1 MSFKGGAI
9 EFKDDVVSKSKDII
23 QAILTDE
30 DTSIKL
36 LTQNPVTP
44 AYLFTITFNNDKFSK
59 YFKKLPGSN
68 IPSVLLLKLMAYE
81 FSSYSSRTHTINKDE
96 FTFETIQHLN
106 LSTYDNTFPICPSFI
121 YSERISYPG
130 GKYTLTGGCIFDLLN
145 KFGLYSNITQTMVT
159 KLKELLLHT
168 HKIDYRGTIP
178 IENVSQHIIIMEYY
192 SCITLKNFI
201 EDTYSRKISILS
213 NYYIY
218 GIELPPMSLEEFGCI
233 LTLFVS
239 SLMLVRGFIHGDLHK
254 NNILLCV
261 DDKQNI
267 NPVVIDFGRT
277 SRINFENKFD
287 TSIIP
292 LINII
297 GAKEVKDKKV
307 KILNSLITTI
317 YYNTEQIRID
327 EMRRQRLTATS
338 RAKQS
343 SESREI
349 YIINAIER
357 HIKNLL
363 FLGSYVEAG
372 IVSSMCC
379 LPSFNTSVFYFYI
392 EALIKNEISSY
403 RSMYYCKSKKPEEQK
418 LVWNSYDVLLKRLL
432 EAREVKTQSL
442 VEAIATPIM
451 PEAIATPIMPEVIA
465 PPIIPEVLAPPII
478 PEVLAPPIIPEVL
491 TPPLLHS
498 SSKYYSPLETSQESM
513 VTTPPAWEAVYVAT
527 LALNRAALGAR
538 QLITNALQRATRKEN
553 IVNVLAGRQNKL
565 HKRRTKRTKR
575 TQRKRTK
582 ITKRQK

>member
-130 GKYTLTGGCIFDLLN
+130 GKYTLTGACIFDLLN

-168 HKIDYRGTIP
+168 HNIDYRGTIP
-178 IENVSQHIIIMEYY
+178 IQNVSQHIIIMEYY

-307 KILNSLITTI
+307 KILNFLITAI
-317 YYNTEQIRID
+317 YYKTEQIRID
-327 EMRRQRLTATS
+327 EMRRQRLMATS

-343 SESREI
+343 SETREI

-363 FLGSYVEAG
+363 FLGSYVEAA

-442 VEAIATPIM
+442 VEAIA
-451 PEAIATPIMPEVIA
+451 

-478 PEVLAPPIIPEVL
+478 HEALAPPIIPEAL
-491 TPPLLHS
+491 APPLLHS
-498 SSKYYSPLETSQESM
+498 SSKHYLPLETSQESI
-513 VTTPPAWEAVYVAT
+513 VTTPPAWEAVYAAT

-553 IVNVLAGRQNKL
+553 VVNVLAGRQNKL
-565 HKRRTKRTKR
+565 HKRRTKRT
-575 TQRKRTK
+575 QRKRTK
-582 ITKRQK
+582 RTKRQK

>member
-1 MSFKGGAI
+1 MSFKGGAVEFINEVKSTHII
-9 EFKDDVVSKSKDII
+9 EE
-23 QAILTDE
+23 ILTDE

-106 LSTYDNTFPICPSFI
+106 LTTYDNTFPICPSFI

-130 GKYTLTGGCIFDLLN
+130 GKYTSIGICINDLLN

-233 LTLFVS
+233 LILFVS

-297 GAKEVKDKKV
+297 GAKEGKDKKV
-307 KILNSLITTI
+307 KILNSLITAI
-317 YYNTEQIRID
+317 YHKTEQIRID
-327 EMRRQRLTATS
+327 EIWRQRLMTTTS
-338 RAKQS
+338 TAKQS
-343 SESREI
+343 NESREI

-363 FLGSYVEAG
+363 FLGSYVEAA

-442 VEAIATPIM
+442 VEAIAPPIM
-451 PEAIATPIMPEVIA
+451 PEVLAPPIMPEVLAPPIMPEVLAPPIMPEVIA
-465 PPIIPEVLAPPII
+465 PPIMPEVLA
-478 PEVLAPPIIPEVL
+478 
-491 TPPLLHS
+491 PPLLHS
-498 SSKYYSPLETSQESM
+498 SSKHYLPLETSQESM
-513 VTTPPAWEAVYVAT
+513 VTTPPAWEAVYAAT

-538 QLITNALQRATRKEN
+538 QLIMNALQRATRKEN
-553 IVNVLAGRQNKL
+553 VVNVLAGRQNKL
-565 HKRRTKRTKR
+565 HKRRTKK
-575 TQRKRTK
+575 TQRKRTRK
-582 ITKRQK
+582 TKRQK

>member
-1 MSFKGGAI
+1 MAFKGGAV
-9 EFKDDVVSKSKDII
+9 EFKDDVVSKSKDVI
-23 QAILTDE
+23 QEILTDE

-130 GKYTLTGGCIFDLLN
+130 GKYTLTGACIFDLLN
-145 KFGLYSNITQTMVT
+145 KFGLYSNITQTMVR

-307 KILNSLITTI
+307 KILNSLITAI
-317 YYNTEQIRID
+317 YYKTEQIRID
-327 EMRRQRLTATS
+327 EMRRQSLMATS

-363 FLGSYVEAG
+363 FLGSYVEAA

-442 VEAIATPIM
+442 VE
-451 PEAIATPIMPEVIA
+451 VIA
-465 PPIIPEVLAPPII
+465 PPIIHEALAPPII
-478 PEVLAPPIIPEVL
+478 PEALA
-491 TPPLLHS
+491 PPLLHS

-513 VTTPPAWEAVYVAT
+513 VTTPPAWDAVYAAT

-553 IVNVLAGRQNKL
+553 VVNVLAGRQNKL
-565 HKRRTKRTKR
+565 HKRRTKRT
-575 TQRKRTK
+575 QRKRTK

>member
-1 MSFKGGAI
+1 MAFKGGAI
-9 EFKDDVVSKSKDII
+9 EFKDDVVLKSKDVI
-23 QAILTDE
+23 QEILTHE

-106 LSTYDNTFPICPSFI
+106 LSTYDNNFPICPSFI

-130 GKYTLTGGCIFDLLN
+130 GKYTLTGACIFDLLN

-178 IENVSQHIIIMEYY
+178 IQNVSQHIIIMEYY

-317 YYNTEQIRID
+317 YYKTEQIRID
-327 EMRRQRLTATS
+327 EMRRQRLMTTS

-343 SESREI
+343 SESREL

-363 FLGSYVEAG
+363 FLGSYVEAA

-442 VEAIATPIM
+442 VEAIAPPIM
-451 PEAIATPIMPEVIA
+451 
-465 PPIIPEVLAPPII
+465 PEVLAPPII
-478 PEVLAPPIIPEVL
+478 PEALAPPIIPEAL
-491 TPPLLHS
+491 APPLLHS
-498 SSKYYSPLETSQESM
+498 SSKYYSPLETSQKSM
-513 VTTPPAWEAVYVAT
+513 VTTPPAWGAVYAAT

-553 IVNVLAGRQNKL
+553 VVNVLAGRQNKL
-565 HKRRTKRTKR
+565 HKRRIKR
-575 TQRKRTK
+575 TQRKRTKRTK

>member
-1 MSFKGGAI
+1 MAFKGGAV
-9 EFKDDVVSKSKDII
+9 EFKDDVVSKSKDVI
-23 QAILTDE
+23 QEILTDE

-130 GKYTLTGGCIFDLLN
+130 GKYTLTGACIFDLLN
-145 KFGLYSNITQTMVT
+145 KFGLYSNITQTMVR

-307 KILNSLITTI
+307 KILNSLITAI
-317 YYNTEQIRID
+317 YYKTEQIRID
-327 EMRRQRLTATS
+327 EMWRQRLMTTS

-357 HIKNLL
+357 HIENLL
-363 FLGSYVEAG
+363 F
-372 IVSSMCC
+372 
-379 LPSFNTSVFYFYI
+379 
-392 EALIKNEISSY
+392 
-403 RSMYYCKSKKPEEQK
+403 
-418 LVWNSYDVLLKRLL
+418 
-432 EAREVKTQSL
+432 
-442 VEAIATPIM
+442 
-451 PEAIATPIMPEVIA
+451 
-465 PPIIPEVLAPPII
+465 
-478 PEVLAPPIIPEVL
+478 
-491 TPPLLHS
+491 
-498 SSKYYSPLETSQESM
+498 
-513 VTTPPAWEAVYVAT
+513 
-527 LALNRAALGAR
+527 
-538 QLITNALQRATRKEN
+538 
-553 IVNVLAGRQNKL
+553 
-565 HKRRTKRTKR
+565 
-575 TQRKRTK
+575 
-582 ITKRQK
+582 

>member
-1 MSFKGGAI
+1 MAFKGGAI
-9 EFKDDVVSKSKDII
+9 EFKDDVVSKSKDVI
-23 QAILTDE
+23 QEILTDE

-130 GKYTLTGGCIFDLLN
+130 GKYTLTGACIFDLLN
-145 KFGLYSNITQTMVT
+145 KFGLYSNITQTMVR

-307 KILNSLITTI
+307 KILNSLITAI
-317 YYNTEQIRID
+317 YYKTEQIRID
-327 EMRRQRLTATS
+327 EMWRQRLMTTS

-363 FLGSYVEAG
+363 FLGSYVEAA

-442 VEAIATPIM
+442 VE
-451 PEAIATPIMPEVIA
+451 VIA
-465 PPIIPEVLAPPII
+465 PPIIHEALAPPII
-478 PEVLAPPIIPEVL
+478 PEALA
-491 TPPLLHS
+491 PPLLHS

-513 VTTPPAWEAVYVAT
+513 VTTPPAWDAVYAAT

-553 IVNVLAGRQNKL
+553 VVNVLAGRQNKL
-565 HKRRTKRTKR
+565 HKRRTKRT
-575 TQRKRTK
+575 QRKRTK

>member
-1 MSFKGGAI
+1 
-9 EFKDDVVSKSKDII
+9 
-23 QAILTDE
+23 
-30 DTSIKL
+30 
-36 LTQNPVTP
+36 
-44 AYLFTITFNNDKFSK
+44 
-59 YFKKLPGSN
+59 
-68 IPSVLLLKLMAYE
+68 
-81 FSSYSSRTHTINKDE
+81 
-96 FTFETIQHLN
+96 
-106 LSTYDNTFPICPSFI
+106 
-121 YSERISYPG
+121 
-130 GKYTLTGGCIFDLLN
+130 
-145 KFGLYSNITQTMVT
+145 
-159 KLKELLLHT
+159 
-168 HKIDYRGTIP
+168 
-178 IENVSQHIIIMEYY
+178 
-192 SCITLKNFI
+192 
-201 EDTYSRKISILS
+201 
-213 NYYIY
+213 
-218 GIELPPMSLEEFGCI
+218 MSLEEFGCI

-307 KILNSLITTI
+307 KILNSLITAI
-317 YYNTEQIRID
+317 YYKTEQIRID
-327 EMRRQRLTATS
+327 EMWRQRLMTTS

-363 FLGSYVEAG
+363 FLGSYVEAA

-442 VEAIATPIM
+442 VE
-451 PEAIATPIMPEVIA
+451 VIA
-465 PPIIPEVLAPPII
+465 PPIIHEALAPPIIHEALAPPII
-478 PEVLAPPIIPEVL
+478 PEALA
-491 TPPLLHS
+491 PPLLHS

-513 VTTPPAWEAVYVAT
+513 VTTPPAWDAVYAAT

-553 IVNVLAGRQNKL
+553 VVNVLAGRQNKL
-565 HKRRTKRTKR
+565 HKRRTKRT
-575 TQRKRTK
+575 QRKRTK

>member
-1 MSFKGGAI
+1 MAFKGGAV
-9 EFKDDVVSKSKDII
+9 EFKDDVVSKSKDVI
-23 QAILTDE
+23 QEILTDE

-130 GKYTLTGGCIFDLLN
+130 GKYTLTGACIFDLLN

-178 IENVSQHIIIMEYY
+178 IQNVSQHIIIMEYY

-317 YYNTEQIRID
+317 YYKTEQIRID
-327 EMRRQRLTATS
+327 EMRRQRLMTTS

-343 SESREI
+343 SESREL

-363 FLGSYVEAG
+363 FLGSYVEAA

-442 VEAIATPIM
+442 VEVIAPPI
-451 PEAIATPIMPEVIA
+451 IPEVIA
-465 PPIIPEVLAPPII
+465 PPIIPEALAPPII
-478 PEVLAPPIIPEVL
+478 PEALA
-491 TPPLLHS
+491 PPLLHS

-513 VTTPPAWEAVYVAT
+513 VTTPPAWEAVYGAT

-553 IVNVLAGRQNKL
+553 VVNVLAGRQNKL
-565 HKRRTKRTKR
+565 HKRRIKRTQRKRTKR

-582 ITKRQK
+582 RTKITKRQI

>member
-1 MSFKGGAI
+1 MSFKGGAV
-9 EFKDDVVSKSKDII
+9 EFINEVKSTHII
-23 QAILTDE
+23 QEILTDE

-81 FSSYSSRTHTINKDE
+81 FASYSSITRTINIDE

-106 LSTYDNTFPICPSFI
+106 LTTYDNTFPICPSFI
-121 YSERISYPG
+121 YSERISWPG
-130 GKYTLTGGCIFDLLN
+130 GKYTSIGICINDLLN

-307 KILNSLITTI
+307 KILNSLITAI
-317 YYNTEQIRID
+317 YYKTEQIRID
-327 EMRRQRLTATS
+327 EMWRQRLMTSTSRAKQSDEMWRQRLMTSTS

-343 SESREI
+343 SESREL

-363 FLGSYVEAG
+363 FLGSYVEAA

-418 LVWNSYDVLLKRLL
+418 LVWNSYDVLIKRLL

-442 VEAIATPIM
+442 VEAIA
-451 PEAIATPIMPEVIA
+451 
-465 PPIIPEVLAPPII
+465 PPIIPEVLAPPIM
-478 PEVLAPPIIPEVL
+478 PEVLAPPIIPEAL
-491 TPPLLHS
+491 APPLLHS

-513 VTTPPAWEAVYVAT
+513 VTTPPAWEAVYGAT

-538 QLITNALQRATRKEN
+538 QLITNALQRATRREN
-553 IVNVLAGRQNKL
+553 VVNALAGRQNKL
-565 HKRRTKRTKR
+565 HKRRTKR
-575 TQRKRTK
+575 KRTK
-582 ITKRQK
+582 RTKRQK

>member
-1 MSFKGGAI
+1 MSFKGGAVEFINEVKSTHII
-9 EFKDDVVSKSKDII
+9 EE
-23 QAILTDE
+23 ILTDE

-36 LTQNPVTP
+36 LTQNQVTP

-106 LSTYDNTFPICPSFI
+106 LTTYDNTFPICPSFI

-130 GKYTLTGGCIFDLLN
+130 GKYTSIGICINDLLN

-168 HKIDYRGTIP
+168 HNIDYRGTIP
-178 IENVSQHIIIMEYY
+178 IQNVSQHIIIMEYY

-307 KILNSLITTI
+307 KILNSLITAI
-317 YYNTEQIRID
+317 YYKTEQIRID
-327 EMRRQRLTATS
+327 EMRRQRLMATS

-343 SESREI
+343 SETREI

-363 FLGSYVEAG
+363 FLGSYVEAA

-442 VEAIATPIM
+442 VEAIA
-451 PEAIATPIMPEVIA
+451 
-465 PPIIPEVLAPPII
+465 PPII

-513 VTTPPAWEAVYVAT
+513 VTTPPVWEAVYAAT

-538 QLITNALQRATRKEN
+538 QLIMNAVQRATRKEN
-553 IVNVLAGRQNKL
+553 VVNVLAGRQNKL
-565 HKRRTKRTKR
+565 HKRRTKK

-582 ITKRQK
+582 RTKRQK

>member
-9 EFKDDVVSKSKDII
+9 DFKDDVVSKSKDVI
-23 QAILTDE
+23 QEILTDE

-81 FSSYSSRTHTINKDE
+81 FTSYSSRTHTINNDE
-96 FTFETIQHLN
+96 FTFEAIQHLN
-106 LSTYDNTFPICPSFI
+106 LSTYDNIFPICPSFI

-130 GKYTLTGGCIFDLLN
+130 GKYTLTGACIFDLLN

-307 KILNSLITTI
+307 KILNSLITAI
-317 YYNTEQIRID
+317 YYKTEQIRID
-327 EMRRQRLTATS
+327 EMWRQRLMTTS

-363 FLGSYVEAG
+363 FLGSYVEAA

-442 VEAIATPIM
+442 VEAIA
-451 PEAIATPIMPEVIA
+451 

-478 PEVLAPPIIPEVL
+478 PEVIAPPIIHEVL
-491 TPPLLHS
+491 APPLLHS
-498 SSKYYSPLETSQESM
+498 SSKHYLPLETSQESM
-513 VTTPPAWEAVYVAT
+513 VTTPPAWEAVYAAT

-538 QLITNALQRATRKEN
+538 QLITNALQKATRKEN
-553 IVNVLAGRQNKL
+553 VVNVLAGRQNKL
-565 HKRRTKRTKR
+565 HKRRTTR
-575 TQRKRTK
+575 TQRKRTRR
-582 ITKRQK
+582 TRRQK

>member
-1 MSFKGGAI
+1 MAFKGGAI
-9 EFKDDVVSKSKDII
+9 EFKDDVVSKSKDVI
-23 QAILTDE
+23 QEILTDE

-130 GKYTLTGGCIFDLLN
+130 GKYTLTGACIFDLLN
-145 KFGLYSNITQTMVT
+145 KFGLYSNITQTMVR

-307 KILNSLITTI
+307 KILNSLITAI
-317 YYNTEQIRID
+317 YYKTEQIRID
-327 EMRRQRLTATS
+327 EMWRQRLMTTS

-363 FLGSYVEAG
+363 FLGSYVEAA

-442 VEAIATPIM
+442 VE
-451 PEAIATPIMPEVIA
+451 VIA
-465 PPIIPEVLAPPII
+465 PPIIHEALAPPIIHEALAPPII
-478 PEVLAPPIIPEVL
+478 PEALA
-491 TPPLLHS
+491 PPLLHS

-513 VTTPPAWEAVYVAT
+513 VTTPPAWDAVYAAT

-553 IVNVLAGRQNKL
+553 VVNVLAGRQNKL
-565 HKRRTKRTKR
+565 HKRRTKRT
-575 TQRKRTK
+575 QRKRTK